1 MARVAATKREPKPV
15 DDVNAT
21 AREYVMLKAEIA
33 KMEKQQKAL
42 RDSLMQTIE
51 MAGYDDDLGHKWID
65 LDEDVAGIAGL
76 QRQRRVS
83 RGTDMEQASDIL
95 HGLDLWD
102 DCVTMMPV
110 LNEDAIYKALF
121 DEKLTDSDIDAIYPQ
136 SESFALVIKK

>member
-21 AREYVMLKAEIA
+21 AREYMMVKAEIA
-33 KMEKQQKAL
+33 KMEKHQKAL

-51 MAGYDDDLGHKWID
+51 MAGYEDDLGHKWID
-65 LDEDVAGIAGL
+65 LDEEIAGISGL

-83 RGTDMEQASDIL
+83 RSTDMESASEIL
-95 HGLDLWD
+95 HALDLWEE
-102 DCVTMMPV
+102 CVTMVPV

-121 DEKLTDSDIDAIYPQ
+121 DERLTDADIDTIYPQ
-136 SESFALVIKK
+136 TETFALVTKK